1 MCTHVGTHTQK
12 YIQMFYSFSFQS
24 TESPETCSKQSHNRR
39 TADRRWPANINKY
52 RITIEYNLQQLQ
64 FAKYSKARH
73 SLLIE
78 LGPPV
83 SSQSTSPHC
92 VYVSE
97 RPSFRLGYVT
107 RVLEPSARQIRPIM
121 VTMSSPCI
129 AHTTYIQSGWAN
141 RFF

>member
-1 MCTHVGTHTQK
+1 MKCAHTWPHTQK

-24 TESPETCSKQSHNRR
+24 TESPETCSKQAKSKNCRH
-39 TADRRWPANINKY
+39 WPANINKY
-52 RITIEYNLQQLQ
+52 RITIEYILQLLQ

-121 VTMSSPCI
+121 VTMSSPYI
-129 AHTTYIQSGWAN
+129 AHTTYIQSG
-141 RFF
+141 